1 MGILNIVFGSL
12 GLLCGV
18 CAVGANAFLSVLASG
33 PKSGV
38 PGAPQDIF
46 KDLLTYMDKNLPGY
60 MAVEIGRGV
69 GLIVLS
75 ALLLVAGIG
84 LLGTKSWARWLSVA
98 YALLSIPLHV
108 GWAVFELG
116 FVLPL
121 TQKWQAEFLR
131 KNNMIGAAPQTENLM
146 GSSIGIIGVTIL
158 WVVYALILLIFMFLP
173 GLSAA
178 FNQGRAGRRGRDEQD
193 EDDYEDE
200 EAGDEDDYDDRR
212 RDRY

>member
-12 GLLCGV
+12 GLLCGACGV
-18 CAVGANAFLSVLASG
+18 AANVLVLSLASASG
-33 PKSGV
+33 PG
-38 PGAPQDIF
+38 PGAEI
-46 KDLLTYMDKNLPGY
+46 KELLDYMDKNLPGH

-69 GLIVLS
+69 GILVLS
-75 ALLLVAGIG
+75 VLLLVAGIG
-84 LLGTKSWARWLSVA
+84 LLGTKSWARWLSIA
-98 YALLSIPLHV
+98 YAVLSIPLHV

-121 TQKWQAEFLR
+121 TQKFAKSHNAFGAQQDNTVIQAV
-131 KNNMIGAAPQTENLM
+131 GA
-146 GSSIGIIGVTIL
+146 IIFTIL
-158 WVVYALILLIFMFLP
+158 AVVYALVLLIFMFLP

-178 FNQGRAGRRGRDEQD
+178 FNQGQAGRRRGDE
-193 EDDYEDE
+193 DYEDDHEE